1 MTAESSHPTPA
12 ETLAWCAKDAG
23 LDLVAEAAWP
33 EHDGD
38 VSVPVLAGF
47 VVSSFSPLAAE
58 VANRCLGRRAADAVK
73 VAAGEEPDSGGRA
86 TAVMLVTARGDVQS
100 ARHVADAV
108 DAGARLGP
116 LMFFQSVPNAVAGY
130 IATRWNLTGPVVC
143 LGDPA
148 GASAAAALLLADG
161 DADEALLVHVEQDP
175 DRAAAVL
182 VRLAA
187 GAGID
192 AAADSGTERESDTDG
207 HAAGDSGTAA
217 GAPSRPRSRTPET
230 SAAAPAA
237 TPGATP
243 RPDAPHSP
251 EGGRP

>member
-1 MTAESSHPTPA
+1 VTALTTGAAPA
-12 ETLAWCAKDAG
+12 EALAGRAREAG
-23 LDLVAEAAWP
+23 HEVVAEAAWP

-38 VSVPVLAGF
+38 AAVPALAGF

-58 VANRCLGRRAADAVK
+58 AANRCLGRRP
-73 VAAGEEPDSGGRA
+73 AGAGTAPDPRDPDGPV
-86 TAVMLVTARGDVQS
+86 TAVVLVTARGDVQS

-108 DAGARLGP
+108 DTGARIGP
-116 LMFFQSVPNAVAGY
+116 LMFFQSVPNAVAGH
-130 IATRWNLTGPVVC
+130 IAARWNLSGPVVC

-148 GASAAAALLLADG
+148 SASAAAALLLADG

-182 VRLAA
+182 VRPGPGAGDPDPGMSAA
-187 GAGID
+187 GP
-192 AAADSGTERESDTDG
+192 AAA
-207 HAAGDSGTAA
+207 
-217 GAPSRPRSRTPET
+217 
-230 SAAAPAA
+230 
-237 TPGATP
+237 PGATP

>member
-1 MTAESSHPTPA
+1 VTAESSHPTLA
-12 ETLAWCAKDAG
+12 ETLAWCAKEAG

-38 VSVPVLAGF
+38 VEVPVLAGF

-58 VANRCLGRRAADAVK
+58 VANRCLGRRAADDA
-73 VAAGEEPDSGGRA
+73 EEAPGQGPDSGDRA
-86 TAVMLVTARGDVQS
+86 TAVMLVTARGDVRS

-130 IATRWNLTGPVVC
+130 IATRWHLAGPVVC

-182 VRLAA
+182 VCLAA
-187 GAGID
+187 GVE
-192 AAADSGTERESDTDG
+192 ADSD
-207 HAAGDSGTAA
+207 GDSGT
-217 GAPSRPRSRTPET
+217 GVPSSDQSPENP
-230 SAAAPAA
+230 AAAPAA
-237 TPGATP
+237 APDAAP
-243 RPDAPHSP
+243 RSDAPHSP

>member
-1 MTAESSHPTPA
+1 MTAPSPHPTPA
-12 ETLAWCAKDAG
+12 QTLAWCAKDAG

-38 VSVPVLAGF
+38 VKPPVLAGF

-58 VANRCLGRRAADAVK
+58 VANRCLSRRAADA
-73 VAAGEEPDSGGRA
+73 AQDGDGREPDPGDRA

-116 LMFFQSVPNAVAGY
+116 LMFFQSVPNAVAGH

-161 DADEALLVHVEQDP
+161 DAEKALLVHVEQDP

-182 VRLAA
+182 VRLPADADDGVGA
-187 GAGID
+187 GAG
-192 AAADSGTERESDTDG
+192 AARDPGTR
-207 HAAGDSGTAA
+207 AAGRGQ
-217 GAPSRPRSRTPET
+217 GPET
-230 SAAAPAA
+230 PAASPAAAPD
-237 TPGATP
+237 ATP
-243 RPDAPHSP
+243 RPDAPHSL